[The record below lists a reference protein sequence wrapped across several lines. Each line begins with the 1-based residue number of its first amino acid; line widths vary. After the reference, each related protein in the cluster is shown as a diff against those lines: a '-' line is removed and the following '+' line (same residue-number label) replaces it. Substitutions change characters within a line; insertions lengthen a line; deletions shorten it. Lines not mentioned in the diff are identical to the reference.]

1 MKTRALLPLAA
12 LLTLPLP
19 AHGIANP
26 ASSSPSSASSSAAA
40 ASPAATDAAKPGE
53 DRPAAEL
60 LALMPADASVVC
72 SRRTADFTLVFALRG
87 DPSGIS
93 RDVRIAAQ
101 LMSPRVGE
109 ETFRQ
114 LAQAFSSEARSERM
128 PELFLSLAY
137 SKDESFA
144 VNRTCRRVISTLSL
158 IPGSRNI
165 SQGDW
170 NGLSVDLVS
179 VFSEF
184 EPRFNELAG
193 QQLGSRRIAILY
205 RLDGQRLDIRCG
217 EDVDKLMTCDPIDAS
232 DPAHADLL
240 LEPSGGEA
248 PSEADASENTTL
260 WCNSE
265 GLKALRSLAEITPT
279 LPGLAPALSLIDEKS
294 PVSFCAEESS
304 CGYRIRA
311 KAALKGLHFS
321 PGTFSGAAQ
330 ADADGALAYAAS
342 TPVSITNPLLLA
354 ACGELPSLLEK
365 GAAALISEQDGRLS
379 FSLRFDATSPAARD
393 AARRLF
399 LSPDGA
405 GLPLSE
411 AADAARIVLKSPEAP
426 ELETSAEPAC
436 GLSVRL
442 RADRLA
448 AAVERNE
455 SSLQILQPRLIIDYL
470 ALRGANGLCELKL
483 SEQNGQADIS
493 LNVRKEKAA
502 SASGTPVW
510 DGRQGELP
518 PVKAKPVFI
527 SCPMEERGESSSPNN
542 LRLQFVV
549 DLPRNCDEAFIS
561 DEYADGRGIK
571 ISDSTGIKPIER
583 VFSDTRDENSRTEI
597 LVESPSVPTGRQLKI
612 EGRLPLTLCFGEQ
625 SFEPQSCLK
634 SFRLDGVTFRVSF
647 KDDELGVRIS
657 KRNAVRVKDIR
668 LLTPDGEQSDEWRT
682 MSDEQGQTYYFSA
695 TPPLDDYALRVTMY
709 AAICTLPVEFD
720 TRLRLPVLI
729 EEPSDTPTPAPTQA
743 PAASGEAAPAADTA
757 D

>member
-1 MKTRALLPLAA
+1 MKTRALLHLAA

-311 KAALKGLHFS
+311 FYRTDQMADWALIRGNEETDTAWEIILAEESIEESTSFTYNRYERVIRLQVDTDVS
-321 PGTFSGAAQ
+321 VTLTG
-330 ADADGALAYAAS
+330 ADGTDRSSLCS
-342 TPVSITNPLLLA
+342 RSGQTVSIDT
-354 ACGELPSLLEK
+354 SQLE
-365 GAAALISEQDGRLS
+365 
-379 FSLRFDATSPAARD
+379 
-393 AARRLF
+393 
-399 LSPDGA
+399 A
-405 GLPLSE
+405 GTHT
-411 AADAARIVLKSPEAP
+411 IVLKK
-426 ELETSAEPAC
+426 
-436 GLSVRL
+436 GN
-442 RADRLA
+442 
-448 AAVERNE
+448 VE
-455 SSLQILQPRLIIDYL
+455 
-470 ALRGANGLCELKL
+470 K
-483 SEQNGQADIS
+483 
-493 LNVRKEKAA
+493 
-502 SASGTPVW
+502 
-510 DGRQGELP
+510 
-518 PVKAKPVFI
+518 
-527 SCPMEERGESSSPNN
+527 
-542 LRLQFVV
+542 RLQFT
-549 DLPRNCDEAFIS
+549 
-561 DEYADGRGIK
+561 
-571 ISDSTGIKPIER
+571 TG
-583 VFSDTRDENSRTEI
+583 
-597 LVESPSVPTGRQLKI
+597 
-612 EGRLPLTLCFGEQ
+612 
-625 SFEPQSCLK
+625 
-634 SFRLDGVTFRVSF
+634 
-647 KDDELGVRIS
+647 
-657 KRNAVRVKDIR
+657 
-668 LLTPDGEQSDEWRT
+668 
-682 MSDEQGQTYYFSA
+682 
-695 TPPLDDYALRVTMY
+695 
-709 AAICTLPVEFD
+709 AAN
-720 TRLRLPVLI
+720 R
-729 EEPSDTPTPAPTQA
+729 
-743 PAASGEAAPAADTA
+743 
-757 D
+757 